1 MKKYFSIL
9 SLTQVTIFLFTSC
22 TTTSHVEVAQGVNF
36 ASYKTFGFSDN
47 KNGKSST
54 RADNEIV
61 DNNIK
66 NSISAELE
74 KQGWKE
80 TDQQPDVL
88 VDYNVVVEKAVRQVS
103 DPVYPYPYSGYFF
116 TPWRHRMGYYYTP
129 AFLGGFHTYNVP
141 FKQGT
146 LTVNMID
153 GKTNKLIWQGW
164 SKGEVDSKNVT
175 TNEVKGDVKSIFNK
189 LDLPKVNA

>member
-1 MKKYFSIL
+1 MKKHFSIL
-9 SLTQVTIFLFTSC
+9 SSTLAAIFVFASC
-22 TTTSHVEVAQGVNF
+22 TTASHIEVAPGVSF
-36 ASYKTFGFSDN
+36 ANYKTFGFASDTGA
-47 KNGKSST
+47 KNPN

-66 NSISAELE
+66 NFISADLE

-88 VDYNVVVEKAVRQVS
+88 VDYNVVVEKAVRQQT
-103 DPVYPYPYSGYFF
+103 DPMYPYPYSSYFYS
-116 TPWRHRMGYYYTP
+116 PWRHRMAYYYSP
-129 AFLGGFHTYNVP
+129 AFLGGYHTYNVP

-153 GKTNKLIWQGW
+153 AKTNKLIWQGW
-164 SKGEVDSKNVT
+164 TKGEVDSKNVT
-175 TNEVKGDVKSIFNK
+175 TNEMKGDVKSIFSK
-189 LDLPKVNA
+189 LDLPKINS